1 MKKFFLAMAV
11 IVIAIASFAFRNGFA
26 EKKSALTSTNWV
38 FTGTDPADMTD
49 PDLYNVSGSTS
60 GCGGSGNAPCLI
72 QVPDDITEGDAE
84 ADLAAYLVQF
94 ENDHPGL
101 LDAAISKKPL

>member
-1 MKKFFLAMAV
+1 MKKYFLAMAV
-11 IVIAIASFAFRNGFA
+11 IVIAIASFAFRNAFT
-26 EKKSALTSTNWV
+26 EKKAVLTSTNWV

-49 PDLYNVSGSTS
+49 PGLYSVSGSTS

-72 QVPDDITEGDAE
+72 QVPDDITAGDAE
-84 ADLAAYLVQF
+84 ADLAAFLAQY

-101 LDAAISKKPL
+101 LEAATSKKTL